1 MISIQITDLKY
12 FMNILLLKEAFDSF
26 YLEEATIKT
35 AQTFHIDGHINHD
48 FYTKEEL
55 EELPAKAEEL
65 SSFKELRPIIFSLIK
80 GNHTPLFFKF
90 VLHASSPYVK
100 KLVAKN
106 ELELEGDKLPS
117 LLLNIK
123 YDGSKLICTTG
134 TFFSTFTLDKT
145 VEKLWDSTLKSSF
158 GMLSIPFEEL

>member
-12 FMNILLLKEAFDSF
+12 FMNTLLLKESFDTF
-26 YLEEATIKT
+26 YLEQATIKT
-35 AQTFHIDGHINHD
+35 AQTYHIDGHINHD

-55 EELPAKAEEL
+55 EDLPANAGEL

-90 VLHASSPYVK
+90 VLHTSSSYVT
-100 KLVAKN
+100 KLITKN
-106 ELELEGDKLPS
+106 GLELEDNKLPA
-117 LLLNIK
+117 LILTIK

-134 TFFSTFTLDKT
+134 TFFSTFTMDKT
-145 VEKLWDSTLKSSF
+145 IEHLWDTALKSSF